1 MVSKKRPK
9 KPSVTDEIVRYL
21 RDEAGRPLRPQEIAR
36 GLGIRSRE
44 KYARFKRGLG
54 ELERSGRVVRQRK
67 GRYAVPDHLDL
78 VSGAIQVTRSGDAFL
93 LSEGDVPDV
102 FIPSRERNTAVEGDR
117 VLVRVEHRTRRKNP
131 EGRVIRILERARSQI
146 VGVYRKRHSYGFV
159 STQEPRLDIEAFVP
173 PGAEADAE
181 HGQMVVV
188 SIEDWGEG
196 GPGPVGR
203 VVRVLGSP
211 EDPAVTVLAILHG
224 HQLPLEFPPD
234 VEAEADRIQREGI
247 GEDDLKGREDFR
259 DRLVFTI
266 DPADAKDHDDALSA
280 RRLKD
285 GRVEVGVHIADV
297 SHYVRPGGA
306 IDREARERGTS
317 VYLVDRVI
325 PMLPHALSTDL
336 CSLVPDADRL
346 AFSAIFTLDDSGQV
360 DEVRFAPS
368 VIRSRFRLAYEEA
381 QEILD
386 GGGEASSE
394 LKEALATLDALSR
407 QLRERRRSRGSIDF
421 DLPESRVILNACGEP
436 TDIQKVLRLPAHML
450 IEDFMILANEA
461 VAEFAERERLPLIYR
476 VHEEPAERK
485 LEGLRTLAA
494 TFGHHLPKGRV
505 RPRDLAKLLG
515 AMEGTA
521 QDQLVS
527 TVALRSM
534 SQARYDAENLGH
546 FGLASEAYAHFTSPI
561 RRYPDLSVHR
571 QLKAYLRDRS
581 KARSTSRESLAEI
594 ALASSQSERRAV
606 EAERDSVDAM
616 KVEFM
621 ERHLGDDFS
630 GTISGV
636 TAFGLFVLL
645 DDYHVEGLVHVSS
658 LADDYYHFV
667 ETSHSLVGRR
677 RKRAYQL
684 GDSVRVQ
691 VARVDREGRRIDFEL
706 LDHRSTR
713 GRSPGGTGAAAAV

>member
-1 MVSKKRPK
+1 MNKRPK
-9 KPSVTDEIVRYL
+9 KPSVADEILRYL
-21 RDEAGRPLRPQEIAR
+21 RDDAGRPLRPQEIAR
-36 GLGIRSRE
+36 GLGIRSRD
-44 KYARFKRGLG
+44 KYARFKRGLE

-93 LSEGDVPDV
+93 LSEGDAADV
-102 FIPSRERNTAVEGDR
+102 FIPARERGSAVEGDR
-117 VLVRVEHRTRRKNP
+117 AIVRVERRPRGRNP
-131 EGRVIRILERARSQI
+131 EGRVIRILERARDQI
-146 VGVYRKRHSYGFV
+146 VGVYRKRRSYGFV
-159 STQEPRLDIEAFVP
+159 SAQEPRLDIEVFLP
-173 PGAEADAE
+173 PGAEAGAE

-188 SIEDWGEG
+188 SIEDWGDG

-211 EDPAVTVLAILHG
+211 EDPAVTVLGILHG
-224 HQLPLEFPPD
+224 HQLPLEFPD
-234 VEAEADRIQREGI
+234 AVEREADRIQGKGI
-247 GEDDLKGREDFR
+247 AKEDLKGREDFR
-259 DRLVFTI
+259 DRLAFTI
-266 DPADAKDHDDALSA
+266 DPSDAKDHDDALSV

-297 SHYVRPGGA
+297 SHYVQPGAA
-306 IDREARERGTS
+306 IDREAVERGTS

-336 CSLVPDADRL
+336 CSLVPDVDRL
-346 AFSAIFTLDDSGQV
+346 AFSAVFLLDESGLV
-360 DEVRFAPS
+360 DEVRFVPS
-368 VIRSRFRLAYEEA
+368 VIRSRFRLSYEEA

-386 GGGEASSE
+386 GKREASSE
-394 LKEALATLDALSR
+394 LREALVTLDALSR
-407 QLRERRRSRGSIDF
+407 GLRERRRSRGSIDF
-421 DLPESRVILNACGEP
+421 DLPESRVILNSCGEP

-461 VAEFAERERLPLIYR
+461 VAEFAERENLPLIYR

-494 TFGHHLPKGRV
+494 TFGYRLPKGKV

-515 AMEGTA
+515 AMEGTP

-561 RRYPDLSVHR
+561 RRYPDLVVHR
-571 QLKAYLRDRS
+571 QLKEYLKDPP
-581 KARSTSRESLAEI
+581 KARSVGRESLDDV
-594 ALASSQSERRAV
+594 ALASSQRERRAV

-621 ERHLGDDFS
+621 ERHLGDEFS

-658 LADDYYHFV
+658 LTDDYYHYM
-667 ETSHSLVGRR
+667 ENTHSLVGRR

-684 GDSVRVQ
+684 GAPVRVQ
-691 VARVDREGRRIDFEL
+691 VVRVDGDKRRIDFEL
-706 LDHRSTR
+706 LGEDSTR
-713 GRSPGGTGAAAAV
+713 DRPSGGTGAVGAV

>member
-1 MVSKKRPK
+1 MGKE
-9 KPSVTDEIVRYL
+9 D
-21 RDEAGRPLRPQEIAR
+21 
-36 GLGIRSRE
+36 
-44 KYARFKRGLG
+44 
-54 ELERSGRVVRQRK
+54 LE
-67 GRYAVPDHLDL
+67 
-78 VSGAIQVTRSGDAFL
+78 
-93 LSEGDVPDV
+93 
-102 FIPSRERNTAVEGDR
+102 
-117 VLVRVEHRTRRKNP
+117 
-131 EGRVIRILERARSQI
+131 
-146 VGVYRKRHSYGFV
+146 
-159 STQEPRLDIEAFVP
+159 
-173 PGAEADAE
+173 
-181 HGQMVVV
+181 
-188 SIEDWGEG
+188 
-196 GPGPVGR
+196 
-203 VVRVLGSP
+203 
-211 EDPAVTVLAILHG
+211 
-224 HQLPLEFPPD
+224 
-234 VEAEADRIQREGI
+234 
-247 GEDDLKGREDFR
+247 GREDFR
-259 DRLVFTI
+259 NRLVFTI

-285 GRVEVGVHIADV
+285 GKMEIGVHIADV

-306 IDREARERGTS
+306 IDREAVERGTS

-336 CSLVPDADRL
+336 CSLVPDVDRL
-346 AFSAIFTLDDSGQV
+346 AFSAIFTMDESGQV
-360 DEVRFAPS
+360 AEFRLART

-386 GGGEASSE
+386 GGRKASAE
-394 LKEALATLDALSR
+394 LKEALARLDALSR
-407 QLRERRRSRGSIDF
+407 QLRERRRARGSIDF
-421 DLPESRVILNACGEP
+421 DLPESRVVLNACGEP

-450 IEDFMILANEA
+450 IEDFMILTNEA
-461 VAEFAERERLPLIYR
+461 VAELAVRERLPLIYR
-476 VHEEPAERK
+476 VHEEPTERK

-494 TFGHHLPKGRV
+494 TFGYHLPKGRV
-505 RPRDLAKLLG
+505 RPRDVAKLLG

-534 SQARYDAENLGH
+534 SQARYEAENLGH

-571 QLKAYLRDRS
+571 QLKAFLRDRS
-581 KARSTSRESLAEI
+581 KARSASREELDEI
-594 ALASSQSERRAV
+594 ALASSLSERRAV

-658 LADDYYHFV
+658 LADDYYHYV

-684 GDSVRVQ
+684 GGSVRVQ
-691 VARVDREGRRIDFEL
+691 VVRVDREGRRIDFEL
-706 LDHRSTR
+706 LADRSTR
-713 GRSPGGTGAAAAV
+713 GGTGAAAAV

>member
-1 MVSKKRPK
+1 
-9 KPSVTDEIVRYL
+9 
-21 RDEAGRPLRPQEIAR
+21 
-36 GLGIRSRE
+36 
-44 KYARFKRGLG
+44 
-54 ELERSGRVVRQRK
+54 
-67 GRYAVPDHLDL
+67 
-78 VSGAIQVTRSGDAFL
+78 
-93 LSEGDVPDV
+93 
-102 FIPSRERNTAVEGDR
+102 
-117 VLVRVEHRTRRKNP
+117 
-131 EGRVIRILERARSQI
+131 
-146 VGVYRKRHSYGFV
+146 VYRKRHSYGFV

-211 EDPAVTVLAILHG
+211 KDPAVTVLGILHG
-224 HQLPLEFPPD
+224 HQLPLEFPSD

-247 GEDDLKGREDFR
+247 GKEDLKGREDFR

-266 DPADAKDHDDALSA
+266 DPSDAKDHDDALSA
-280 RRLKD
+280 RRLED

-306 IDREARERGTS
+306 LDREAVERGTS

-336 CSLVPDADRL
+336 CSLVPDSDRL
-346 AFSAIFTLDDSGQV
+346 AFSAIFTLNDSGQV

-368 VIRSRFRLAYEEA
+368 VIRSRFRLSYEEA

-386 GGGEASSE
+386 GGREASAE
-394 LKEALATLDALSR
+394 LKEALVTLDDSSR

-421 DLPESRVILNACGEP
+421 DLPESRVVLNACGEP

-461 VAEFAERERLPLIYR
+461 VAEFAERENLPLIYR

-494 TFGHHLPKGRV
+494 TFGYHLPKGKV

-571 QLKAYLRDRS
+571 QLKAYLSDPS
-581 KARSTSRESLAEI
+581 KARSTSRESLEEI

-606 EAERDSVDAM
+606 GAERDSVDAM

-684 GDSVRVQ
+684 GDPVRVQ
-691 VARVDREGRRIDFEL
+691 VVRVDREGRRIDFEL
-706 LDHRSTR
+706 LDDRSRR